1 MVISGMENAIWG
13 PLSGNAQ
20 GFWLF
25 YLPGVLLDPYSYSH
39 RKHEHVCLQWGKVF
53 RHPLPREKESLRN
66 RLAPQ
71 NEAVFERFQRK
82 QANPKPPK
90 APQSNPSPKKG

>member
-1 MVISGMENAIWG
+1 M
-13 PLSGNAQ
+13 
-20 GFWLF
+20 
-25 YLPGVLLDPYSYSH
+25 
-39 RKHEHVCLQWGKVF
+39 
-53 RHPLPREKESLRN
+53 PREKESLRN